1 VQNEFLVFEDGPSET
16 FEFQWATYYDAA
28 DNSGQSRIL
37 GGIHPYFDDYPGR
50 VLGSQAADRGHARSM
65 DLFEPV
71 APPACDADFD
81 TDGMVG
87 AADLAAILSAWG
99 GPDAAFDLDGDGAV
113 GASDLAALL
122 SAWGPCPQ

>member
-1 VQNEFLVFEDGPSET
+1 
-16 FEFQWATYYDAA
+16 
-28 DNSGQSRIL
+28 
-37 GGIHPYFDDYPGR
+37 
-50 VLGSQAADRGHARSM
+50 M